1 MYFLSSLPRL
11 VGTENSVP
19 IFCSILTIQDFCRA
33 TIYDNM
39 KVQLTLLM
47 TSFAIMKVQTHFVDK
62 SIFAIMKV
70 QTHFVDKNIFAIM
83 KVQTHFVSHIR
94 RQIDAVA

>member
-1 MYFLSSLPRL
+1 M
-11 VGTENSVP
+11 
-19 IFCSILTIQDFCRA
+19 Q
-33 TIYDNM
+33 
-39 KVQLTLLM
+39 
-47 TSFAIMKVQTHFVDK
+47 VQTHFVDK

>member
-1 MYFLSSLPRL
+1 
-11 VGTENSVP
+11 
-19 IFCSILTIQDFCRA
+19 
-33 TIYDNM
+33 
-39 KVQLTLLM
+39 
-47 TSFAIMKVQTHFVDK
+47 MKVQTHFVDK

-83 KVQTHFVSHIR
+83 KVHTHFVSHIR